1 MAPAAKTSA
10 ARSRSTSGG
19 APTGRARGA
28 ARTRDIHP
36 AAARMWEPEAPWI
49 PETPHPAELIGGITG
64 GVFGALAAPVIAGPI
79 LGSMAALGPGP
90 GSRPVDA
97 AEMGDPGWFGPDS
110 VAWRVH
116 QDPSLLVAG
125 ITAFTLQALHPL
137 AMAGVA
143 EHSAFSDDF
152 MGRTR
157 RTGEFVQGVVYGS
170 TARAER
176 LCRMV
181 RKVHEPVVGHAPD
194 GRPYAANDP
203 ELLDWVH
210 IAEYLA
216 IAAANR
222 RFSLTP
228 MTRAELDQYIAEV
241 AIVGEHTGVESPPRS
256 WDEILASLE
265 RHRPNLAV
273 GEYAAAGI
281 GFLNDPPII
290 PGPAKPVWRVLWAG
304 ARASLPPVA
313 HRLLNLPAPHTAD
326 LAGCRAALRLLQN
339 LGGDG
344 PDLASAKVRL
354 GLS

>member
-1 MAPAAKTSA
+1 MAPATRAPRASRITIQRTSQ
-10 ARSRSTSGG
+10 TV
-19 APTGRARGA
+19 
-28 ARTRDIHP
+28 DIHP
-36 AAARMWEPEAPWI
+36 AAAQLWEPEREWVP
-49 PETPHPAELIGGITG
+49 PTPTSAELVGGIAG
-64 GVFGALAAPVIAGPI
+64 GVFGALSAPLIAGPI
-79 LGSMAALGPGP
+79 LGSMSALGPGP
-90 GSRPVDA
+90 GGRPVDA

-116 QDPSLLVAG
+116 SDPSLLVAG
-125 ITAFTLQALHPL
+125 IAAFTLQAIHPL

-152 MGRTR
+152 LGRTR
-157 RTGEFVQGVVYGS
+157 RTGEFVQGVVFGS
-170 TARAER
+170 TTRAER

-181 RKVHEPVVGHAPD
+181 RKVHEPVVGIAPD

-216 IAAANR
+216 IASANR
-222 RFSLTP
+222 RFSLHP
-228 MTRAELDQYIAEV
+228 MSRSELDQYIAEV
-241 AIVGEHTGVESPPRS
+241 AVVGEHTGVEDPPRS
-256 WDEILASLE
+256 WAEILEALE

-273 GEYAAAGI
+273 GEYAARGV

-290 PGPAKPVWRVLWAG
+290 PGPAKPVWRSLWGG
-304 ARASLPPVA
+304 AKASLPPVA
-313 HRLLNLPAPHTAD
+313 RRLLNLRHPATAE
-326 LAGCRAALRLLQN
+326 LIGCRSVLRLLDN

-354 GLS
+354 GITD

>member
-1 MAPAAKTSA
+1 MAPAATPSPDRTSPRRA
-10 ARSRSTSGG
+10 TSRT
-19 APTGRARGA
+19 P
-28 ARTRDIHP
+28 DIHP
-36 AAARMWEPEAPWI
+36 AAARMWRPEPEWVPA
-49 PETPHPAELIGGITG
+49 TASSAELIGGIAG
-64 GVFGALAAPVIAGPI
+64 GVFGALTAPVIAPAIHQAMSG
-79 LGSMAALGPGP
+79 LSPGP
-90 GSRPVDA
+90 GGRPVDA

-116 QDPSLLVAG
+116 SDPSLLVAG
-125 ITAFTLQALHPL
+125 IAAFTLQALHPL

-170 TARAER
+170 SARAER

-181 RKVHEPVVGHAPD
+181 RKVHEPVVGTAPD

-222 RFSLTP
+222 RFALHP
-228 MTRAELDQYIAEV
+228 MTRSELDQYIAEV
-241 AIVGEHTGVESPPRS
+241 AVVGEATGVEDPPRS
-256 WDEILASLE
+256 WDGILASLE

-273 GEYAAAGI
+273 AEYAAAGLA
-281 GFLNDPPII
+281 FLDDPPII
-290 PGPAKPVWRVLWAG
+290 PGPAKPVWRSLWTG
-304 ARASLPPVA
+304 AKACLPPVA
-313 HRLLNLPAPHTAD
+313 RRLLDLKAPATRELVA
-326 LAGCRAALRLLQN
+326 CRTALRLLDN

-344 PDLASAKVRL
+344 PDLAAAKLRM
-354 GLS
+354 GLT

>member
-1 MAPAAKTSA
+1 MAPAAKTANASP
-10 ARSRSTSGG
+10 SRRT
-19 APTGRARGA
+19 P
-28 ARTRDIHP
+28 RTREIHP
-36 AAARMWEPEAPWI
+36 AAARMWDPSPEWVPPTASA
-49 PETPHPAELIGGITG
+49 AELLGGIAG
-64 GVFGALAAPVIAGPI
+64 GVFGAVTAPVIAGPI
-79 LGSMAALGPGP
+79 LGAMSSLGPPP

-97 AEMGDPGWFGPDS
+97 AEMGDPGWFGPQS

-116 QDPSLLVAG
+116 ADPSLLVAG

-157 RTGEFVQGVVYGS
+157 RTAEFVQGVVYGS

-181 RKVHEPVVGHAPD
+181 RKVHEPVVGIAPD

-203 ELLDWVH
+203 DLLDWVH

-222 RFSLTP
+222 RFALQP
-228 MTRAELDQYIAEV
+228 MSRAELDQYIGEV
-241 AIVGEHTGVESPPRS
+241 AVVGEGTGVEDPPRS
-256 WDEILASLE
+256 WHEILESLE

-273 GEYAAAGI
+273 AEYAAAGV

-290 PGPAKPVWRVLWAG
+290 PGPAKPVWRSLWAG
-304 ARASLPPVA
+304 ARACLPPVA
-313 HRLLNLPAPHTAD
+313 TRLLNLSPPTTAE
-326 LAGCRAALRLLQN
+326 LIGCRATLRLLAN
-339 LGGDG
+339 IGGDG
-344 PDLASAKVRL
+344 PDLASAKIRM
-354 GLS
+354 GLAEPVT

>member
-1 MAPAAKTSA
+1 
-10 ARSRSTSGG
+10 
-19 APTGRARGA
+19 
-28 ARTRDIHP
+28 
-36 AAARMWEPEAPWI
+36 MWRPEPEWVPA
-49 PETPHPAELIGGITG
+49 TPTTAELVGGIAG
-64 GVFGALAAPVIAGPI
+64 GLVGALAGPVIAPPI
-79 LGSMAALGPGP
+79 QRAMSGLGPGP

-116 QDPSLLVAG
+116 SDPSLLVAG

-170 TARAER
+170 SARAER

-181 RKVHEPVVGHAPD
+181 RKVHEPVVGIAPD

-222 RFSLTP
+222 RFALHP

-241 AIVGEHTGVESPPRS
+241 ARVGEATGVEHPPRS
-256 WDEILASLE
+256 WDEILESLE

-273 GEYAAAGI
+273 AEYAAAGVA
-281 GFLNDPPII
+281 FLDDPPII
-290 PGPAKPVWRVLWAG
+290 PGPAKPVWHALWAG
-304 ARASLPPVA
+304 AKACLPPVA
-313 HRLLNLPAPHTAD
+313 RRLLNLHPPATHELIA
-326 LAGCRAALRLLQN
+326 CRSALRLLDN

-344 PDLASAKVRL
+344 PDLAAAKIRM
-354 GLS
+354 GITS